1 MDRIEVTPAHALPEI
16 RPMLATPAP
25 LPAEDDEA
33 SWGFE
38 VKWDGV
44 RCVAYA
50 PGDGTLRLV
59 TRAGNDATATY
70 PELRGLGERLPGRPV
85 VLDGEVVVVD
95 ERGRPDFGLLQRR
108 MGVANPRRAA
118 HLAMEYPV
126 HLMLFD
132 VMYLDGALLTEL
144 PYRERRALL
153 YGLGVGGP
161 NWSVP
166 AHVEGHGLQAWDA
179 TLRGGFE
186 GVLAKRLTSRY
197 LPGVRSPDWRK
208 TKHVITLDVVIGGWA
223 EGRGHLAGLPGAV
236 LAGLRDPSGLRYVGS
251 VGSGLS
257 EHERQDLA
265 RYLSVIPRAD
275 SPFAGPVDVSGA
287 HWVEPRLVAEIAFT
301 GWTAADRLRHPTWHR
316 LRPDLTQLG

>member
-1 MDRIEVTPAHALPEI
+1 MTPERGLPEI
-16 RPMLATPAP
+16 GPMLATPAP

-44 RCVAYA
+44 RCVAGA
-50 PGDGTLRLV
+50 PGDGSLRLV
-59 TRAGNDATATY
+59 TRAGNDVTRTY
-70 PELRGLGERLPGRPV
+70 PELQGLGERLAGRPV
-85 VLDGEVVVVD
+85 VLDGEIVVVD
-95 ERGRPDFGLLQRR
+95 EKGRPDFGLLQRR
-108 MGVANPRRAA
+108 MGVTNPRRAA
-118 HLAMEYPV
+118 HLAMECPV

-153 YGLGVGGP
+153 YGLGLGGP

-166 AHVEGHGLQAWDA
+166 AHLEGHGRQAWDA
-179 TLRGGFE
+179 TLASGFE

-208 TKHVITLDVVIGGWA
+208 TKHMITLDVVIGGWA
-223 EGRGHLAGLPGAV
+223 EGRGHLSGLPGA
-236 LAGLRDPSGLRYVGS
+236 LLTGLPEPSGLRYTGS

-257 EHERQDLA
+257 EYERGELA
-265 RYLSVIPRAD
+265 RYLGVIPRAG
-275 SPFAGPVDVSGA
+275 SPFTGPVDVPGA
-287 HWVEPRLVAEIAFT
+287 HWVEPRLVAEVAFS
-301 GWTAADRLRHPTWHR
+301 GWTASGRLRHPTWHR
-316 LRPDLTQLG
+316 LRPDLTRLG